1 MPSCVTKIFCGG
13 GGEEADSILS
23 IGGVFRKRGL
33 NPLLG
38 FWKLGVDDCDA
49 NGNDRIWL
57 QHCATLE
64 AGVPKIDLTAIR
76 SDLCHIA
83 AVELACKITFR
94 CSVFALRQLTS
105 MKGRT

>member
-1 MPSCVTKIFCGG
+1 M
-13 GGEEADSILS
+13 
-23 IGGVFRKRGL
+23 
-33 NPLLG
+33 
-38 FWKLGVDDCDA
+38 DDYDA

-76 SDLCHIA
+76 SDLCN
-83 AVELACKITFR
+83 VELACKITFR